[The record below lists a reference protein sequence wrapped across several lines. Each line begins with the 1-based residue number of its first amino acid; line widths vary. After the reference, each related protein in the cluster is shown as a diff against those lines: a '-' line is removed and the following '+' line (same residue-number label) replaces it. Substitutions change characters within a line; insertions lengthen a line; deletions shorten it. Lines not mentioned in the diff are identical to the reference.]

1 MELSELG
8 RQVSDEW
15 WGIPRYYPEIE
26 IIALQMMPDH
36 LHGILF
42 VREQME
48 KDLSRVVRGFKTG
61 CNRAYRALFS
71 ASPAVPCVATVAIHK
86 KYRPF
91 CVQAA

>member
-42 VREQME
+42 VREQMSGLRQVGGGE
-48 KDLSRVVRGFKTG
+48 GVVPLS
-61 CNRAYRALFS
+61 
-71 ASPAVPCVATVAIHK
+71 PVPPTPT
-86 KYRPF
+86 RPGNILL
-91 CVQAA
+91 